1 MNVDPGRG
9 VRARTRLRRRRL
21 RRRRRTFAAV
31 LLLVA
36 LGTWFA
42 VGRPAGRSQRFRAA
56 AVLPVP
62 GVASSPTAA
71 ASETP
76 DPQASVP
83 RVAFTRARGVTLY
96 LPARRVVAVTY
107 HEASFHD
114 ALALHP
120 LGHSIHD
127 YNTWK
132 FKPPPPTAGPG
143 YIVMSSRGRSTPATS
158 ATDVVLRK
166 DTAVRS
172 PVDGTVILV
181 KPYRL
186 YCRYGDIEVKI
197 RPRGETRL
205 AVELIH
211 LRRVEVHA
219 GERVFATLSVL
230 GYPRAFP
237 FRSQVD
243 DYVRGGNPHVH
254 IEITRPQAQARR
266 PTC

>member
-1 MNVDPGRG
+1 MDPGRG
-9 VRARTRLRRRRL
+9 VRARALLRRRR
-21 RRRRRTFAAV
+21 RSRRRRTFAAV

-36 LGTWFA
+36 FGAWFA
-42 VGRPAGRSQRFRAA
+42 AGRPGGPSHRFRAA
-56 AVLPVP
+56 GVLPIP
-62 GVASSPTAA
+62 AAASSPSVTAS
-71 ASETP
+71 ASARQTRI
-76 DPQASVP
+76 Q

-96 LPARRVVAVTY
+96 LPDGRFVAVTY

-120 LGHSIHD
+120 LGHAIHD

-132 FKPPPPTAGPG
+132 FKAPPATPGPG

-166 DTAVRS
+166 DIPVRS

-186 YCRYGDIEVKI
+186 YCRYPDVEVKI

-205 AVELIH
+205 SVELIH
-211 LRRVEVHA
+211 LRRVEVHP

>member
-1 MNVDPGRG
+1 VSVEPGRS
-9 VRARTRLRRRRL
+9 AHLRRRRL
-21 RRRRRTFAAV
+21 RRRRLRAFAA
-31 LLLVA
+31 LLVV
-36 LGTWFA
+36 GTAA
-42 VGRPAGRSQRFRAA
+42 VWLAAGRPGGASHRFQAAGL
-56 AVLPVP
+56 LPVP
-62 GVASSPTAA
+62 GTAPSSPAPAQSASSLQRRWRP
-71 ASETP
+71 
-76 DPQASVP
+76 
-83 RVAFTRARGVTLY
+83 VAFARARGVRLY
-96 LPARRVVAVTY
+96 LPAPHVVAVTY

-132 FKPPPPTAGPG
+132 FKPPARTPGPG

-158 ATDVVLRK
+158 AADIVLGR

-172 PVDGTVILV
+172 PVDGTVVLV
-181 KPYRL
+181 KPYHL
-186 YCRYGDIEVKI
+186 YCRYADVLLKI
-197 RPRGETRL
+197 RPEGERRL
-205 AVELIH
+205 AVSLIH
-211 LRRVEVHA
+211 LRRVDVHA
-219 GERVFATLSVL
+219 GEHVFATLSLL